1 MCGKTRR
8 RAKDYAESFFDP
20 RSKPYGRLR
29 GKVKKKRVSL
39 NRHEGPAVKCL
50 RSLFLHTC
58 FDSFSCIAML
68 VFSFSRHCR
77 QTAGRMTK

>member
-29 GKVKKKRVSL
+29 GKVKKNESVSTGMRDPL
-39 NRHEGPAVKCL
+39 
-50 RSLFLHTC
+50 
-58 FDSFSCIAML
+58 
-68 VFSFSRHCR
+68 
-77 QTAGRMTK
+77 